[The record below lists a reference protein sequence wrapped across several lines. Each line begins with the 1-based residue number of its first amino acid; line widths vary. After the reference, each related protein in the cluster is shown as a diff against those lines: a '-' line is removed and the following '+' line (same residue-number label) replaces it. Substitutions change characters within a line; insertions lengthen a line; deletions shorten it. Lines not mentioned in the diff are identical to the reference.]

1 MPMIRPIMAAAS
13 LGILLRPGSGTPL
26 YQQLFDQIAERVRS
40 GAWPAGY
47 RLPATRALAHQLGT
61 HRNTVVRAYE
71 ELVAAGFLESAVG
84 RGTFVAAR
92 REAVA
97 VQHADRGEL
106 PWATLLTTATDGE
119 PLRRLARFRRDTM
132 PSGAISLSRMQ
143 PSPDL
148 LPHVEL
154 RRCLDHVLRTMG
166 PRALGYAPRE
176 GVLSLREQIARHLV
190 LAGVPAVPEDVLVTT
205 GSQQALDL
213 IVRALVEP
221 GDRFL
226 TDGTTYTGTLNLM
239 SMAGAQL
246 VGVPN
251 DDEGPDMASLR
262 RVARGPVKGMYLMP
276 NCHNPTG
283 RTISAERRRELVAW
297 SHEAGVP
304 LVEDDYG
311 ADIALDD
318 QSPPPYLRSMDAE
331 VIYVSTFSK
340 KLIPALRI
348 GFVLTPPALREPFA
362 ALKHAMDLGS
372 SALMQHALAEFLE
385 RGYLRAHHQRV
396 LPEYRRRRDALVS
409 SLREVL
415 PASVR
420 LDVPARGLVLWLEL
434 PDDLDAEDV
443 YVAARRAG
451 VIVSPSTLHAVG
463 GRVRAGVRLTFCHEP
478 PERLVAGAERLG
490 KAFAELV
497 RGPRPASRPQPAPAV
512 LGV

>member
-1 MPMIRPIMAAAS
+1 
-13 LGILLRPGSGTPL
+13 
-26 YQQLFDQIAERVRS
+26 
-40 GAWPAGY
+40 
-47 RLPATRALAHQLGT
+47 
-61 HRNTVVRAYE
+61 
-71 ELVAAGFLESAVG
+71 
-84 RGTFVAAR
+84 
-92 REAVA
+92 
-97 VQHADRGEL
+97 
-106 PWATLLTTATDGE
+106 
-119 PLRRLARFRRDTM
+119 
-132 PSGAISLSRMQ
+132 MQ

-213 IVRALVEP
+213 IARALVEP

-251 DDEGPDMASLR
+251 DDEGPGMASLR

-318 QSPPPYLRSMDAE
+318 QSPPPVSYTHLTLPT
-331 VIYVSTFSK
+331 IY
-340 KLIPALRI
+340 
-348 GFVLTPPALREPFA
+348 
-362 ALKHAMDLGS
+362 
-372 SALMQHALAEFLE
+372 
-385 RGYLRAHHQRV
+385 
-396 LPEYRRRRDALVS
+396 
-409 SLREVL
+409 
-415 PASVR
+415 SV
-420 LDVPARGLVLWLEL
+420 
-434 PDDLDAEDV
+434 
-443 YVAARRAG
+443 
-451 VIVSPSTLHAVG
+451 
-463 GRVRAGVRLTFCHEP
+463 
-478 PERLVAGAERLG
+478 
-490 KAFAELV
+490 
-497 RGPRPASRPQPAPAV
+497 
-512 LGV
+512 

>member
-1 MPMIRPIMAAAS
+1 MAAAS
-13 LGILLRPGSGTPL
+13 LGILLDPGSGTPL
-26 YQQLFDQIAERVRS
+26 YQQLFDQISDRVRS
-40 GAWPAGY
+40 GAWPSGY

-71 ELVAAGFLESAVG
+71 DLVAAGFVESAVG
-84 RGTFVAAR
+84 RGTFVAER
-92 REAVA
+92 REPV
-97 VQHADRGEL
+97 VIERADRGEL
-106 PWATLLTTATDGE
+106 PWSTLLTTACDGE

-213 IVRALVEP
+213 IARALVEP

-283 RTISAERRRELVAW
+283 RTISAERRRE
-297 SHEAGVP
+297 
-304 LVEDDYG
+304 
-311 ADIALDD
+311 
-318 QSPPPYLRSMDAE
+318 RSAQQLQPRPR
-331 VIYVSTFSK
+331 STA
-340 KLIPALRI
+340 PAL
-348 GFVLTPPALREPFA
+348 A
-362 ALKHAMDLGS
+362 
-372 SALMQHALAEFLE
+372 
-385 RGYLRAHHQRV
+385 
-396 LPEYRRRRDALVS
+396 
-409 SLREVL
+409 
-415 PASVR
+415 
-420 LDVPARGLVLWLEL
+420 
-434 PDDLDAEDV
+434 
-443 YVAARRAG
+443 
-451 VIVSPSTLHAVG
+451 
-463 GRVRAGVRLTFCHEP
+463 
-478 PERLVAGAERLG
+478 
-490 KAFAELV
+490 
-497 RGPRPASRPQPAPAV
+497 
-512 LGV
+512 